1 MENLFKAYS
10 LPLNLGIIL
19 LVILFII
26 FLFKFVNS
34 KEKGLYFIL
43 ILPTTFTFLM
53 MIIMS
58 PYKSLRYIMFLLP
71 IISIIFIV
79 LVDDFINKKFSCVIL
94 TIFSIFLTIYGLLTN
109 PINYLYIG
117 YQKYLDIAEKY
128 KDDRYVMV
136 STTIFSHIQDVPEFK
151 IYKESLIIDPNELK
165 DLENYKE
172 FEENDEFILGIKNW
186 IDKPEEDVLEEVMKY
201 TGFEKYE
208 LLHTSTKSAR
218 LSIYKVYR

>member
-1 MENLFKAYS
+1 MFKAYS
-10 LPLNLGIIL
+10 LPLNIGIIFAI
-19 LVILFII
+19 ILFVI
-26 FLFKFVNS
+26 FIVKFVNS
-34 KEKGLYFIL
+34 NKKELYLIFTIPTALSFLIMIL
-43 ILPTTFTFLM
+43 
-53 MIIMS
+53 MS

-71 IISIIFIV
+71 IISINFVFFI
-79 LVDDFINKKFSCVIL
+79 DDFINNKKVSIIVL
-94 TIFSIFLTIYGLLTN
+94 TLFSIFLTIYGLLTN

-128 KDDRYVMV
+128 KNDRYVMV
-136 STTIFSHIQDVPEFK
+136 STTIFSHIQDIPEFK

-165 DLENYKE
+165 DLENFKE
-172 FEENDEFILGIKNW
+172 FEEDEFILGIKNW
-186 IDKPEEDVLEEVMKY
+186 IDKPEKDVLEEIMEY